1 VVEGKTLAVVVPA
14 YNEEL
19 LAVDTLRGIPDIV
32 DRVYLVDDRSSDA
45 TVERVREYA
54 VTDPRVQLIVHEQN
68 GGVGKAICTGYKAAL
83 ADSIDLVAVM
93 AADNQMD
100 PDELERF
107 AHAVAVGDCD
117 YAKANRLTTGEAFEQ
132 IPKVRYFGNAI
143 LSLFTKI
150 ASGYWHIADSQAG
163 YAVISREALA
173 TLPLD
178 RLYPRYG
185 FPNDVL
191 VHLNV
196 DARKVRDLPSR
207 PIYGIGERSGIR
219 LRKVVPTI
227 GALLFRRFWWRLWA
241 RYVVRD
247 FHPLVF
253 FYTFGAILTTLGL
266 LLGLL
271 ETIHRI
277 GGTQVPT
284 ATIVLVALLVI
295 SGFQS
300 LLFAM
305 WFDMDYNR
313 SSG

>member
-1 VVEGKTLAVVVPA
+1 
-14 YNEEL
+14 
-19 LAVDTLRGIPDIV
+19 
-32 DRVYLVDDRSSDA
+32 
-45 TVERVREYA
+45 
-54 VTDPRVQLIVHEQN
+54 
-68 GGVGKAICTGYKAAL
+68 
-83 ADSIDLVAVM
+83 M
-93 AADNQMD
+93 
-100 PDELERF
+100 
-107 AHAVAVGDCD
+107 
-117 YAKANRLTTGEAFEQ
+117 
-132 IPKVRYFGNAI
+132 RYFGNAI

-150 ASGYWHIADSQAG
+150 ASGYWHVADSQAG

-253 FYTFGAILTTLGL
+253 FYTFGVDPVDARRAARPARDHPPHRRHAGADRDDRARRAAGHLGL
-266 LLGLL
+266 PVAALRDVVRHGLQP
-271 ETIHRI
+271 R
-277 GGTQVPT
+277 P
-284 ATIVLVALLVI
+284 A
-295 SGFQS
+295 
-300 LLFAM
+300 
-305 WFDMDYNR
+305 
-313 SSG
+313 